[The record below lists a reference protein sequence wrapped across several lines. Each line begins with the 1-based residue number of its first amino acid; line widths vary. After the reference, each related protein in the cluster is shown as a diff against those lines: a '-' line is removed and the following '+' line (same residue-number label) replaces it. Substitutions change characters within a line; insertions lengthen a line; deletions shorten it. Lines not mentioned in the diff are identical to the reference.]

1 MALVSDAQLQVAAQR
16 VIASLAGP
24 GAVVR
29 DDQLAAARALAVE
42 GRRALVV
49 QATGWGKSA
58 VYWIAAS
65 AVRSAGGGPTL
76 VVSPLLALMGDQVA
90 AAQRAGLR
98 AATLN
103 SNNMDDWSSIES
115 RVLADEID
123 VLLVSPERLANPRF
137 ARSVLQ
143 VLLPRLGLFVID
155 EAHCISSWGHDF
167 RPDYQRIA
175 RLLLENPALPVL
187 ATTATANERVTADVA
202 AQLGPDTL
210 VLRGQLARE
219 SLHLGV
225 VDGLSPLGR
234 FAWIDGALR
243 SLPGSGIVYCLT
255 VADAERLASF
265 LRSRGH
271 EVAAY
276 TGSTDA
282 DDRRLI
288 EDALK
293 RNEIKAVVATSALG
307 MGYDKPDLAFCVHVG
322 SPPSP
327 VDYYQQIGRAGRAL
341 DTALVVLLPG
351 DADERLWEWFAT
363 ASVPDPDEASR
374 VLDVLG
380 RASEETADGVMTQP
394 QIETATGIRRGR
406 LELLLKILAVDGAVT
421 RAESGWYAS
430 GRPWSYDSAKYA
442 AIVAARR
449 AEADLMREYARGHDC
464 LEVLLRRALDD
475 PVAVGERCG
484 RCSVCT
490 GSLPGGLSPEVPRES
505 AESARAFVR
514 GLDVELEPRAMFP
527 AGLAAASGRPE
538 WKGKIPATS
547 AGMTGRAL
555 AFADDIGWEEM
566 ASVTGPGALDA
577 PAPSWLLAGIE
588 ELLDRWVPRLPQRP
602 EVVVPIPSSSRP
614 QLVSS
619 LAATCAARLAIPLV
633 ECFEQIGPRPS
644 PSLSP
649 ASRAAALS
657 TRLRLRDGLDVP
669 EATVLLVDDT
679 WRTGWTATL
688 ATVLLRQVGS
698 RTVVPLVAHK
708 LP

>member
-1 MALVSDAQLQVAAQR
+1 MAPVDDAALAAAADR
-16 VIASLAGP
+16 VVTALAGP
-24 GAVVR
+24 QARVR
-29 DDQLAAARALAVE
+29 DDQLAAARALVVE

-90 AAQRAGLR
+90 AAERAGLR

-103 SNNMDDWSSIES
+103 SNNIDDWAEIES
-115 RVLADEID
+115 RVLANEVD

-137 ARSVLQ
+137 SRSVLQ

-175 RLLLENPALPVL
+175 RLLLENPSLPVL

-202 AQLGPDTL
+202 AQLGPETL
-210 VLRGQLARE
+210 VLRGRLARE

-234 FAWIDGALR
+234 FAWIDGVLR

-255 VADAERLASF
+255 VADADRLAAF
-265 LRSRGH
+265 LQSRGH

-276 TGSTDA
+276 TGSTEA
-282 DDRRLI
+282 DDRRRI
-288 EDALK
+288 EEQLK
-293 RNEIKAVVATSALG
+293 HNQLKAVVATSALG

-322 SPPSP
+322 SPSSP

-351 DADERLWEWFAT
+351 DSDENLWEWFAT
-363 ASVPDPDEASR
+363 SSVPDPDEASR
-374 VLDVLG
+374 ALNALH

-394 QIETATGIRRGR
+394 QLETATGIRRGR
-406 LELLLKILAVDGAVT
+406 LEMLLKILAVDGAVT
-421 RAESGWYAS
+421 RETGGWYAT
-430 GRPWSYDSAKYA
+430 GAPWSYDSAKYA
-442 AIVAARR
+442 VVVAARR

-475 PVAVGERCG
+475 PVAPGERCG

-490 GSLPGGLSPEVPRES
+490 QSLPGGLSADVPRES

-527 AGLAAASGRPE
+527 PGLAAASGHAS

-555 AFADDIGWEEM
+555 AFAEDIGWEEM
-566 ASVTGPGALDA
+566 ASVTGPLAPDA
-577 PAPSWLLAGIE
+577 PAPEWLVAGLE
-588 ELLDRWVPRLPQRP
+588 SLLDRWVPRLPQRP
-602 EVVVPIPSSSRP
+602 EVVVPVPSSSKP
-614 QLVSS
+614 LLVAS
-619 LAATCAARLAIPLV
+619 LAEVCARRLSVPVV
-633 ECFEQIGPRPS
+633 ECFEQAGPRPS

-649 ASRAAALS
+649 ASRAAAPS
-657 TRLRLRDGLDVP
+657 QRLRLREGVVVP
-669 EATVLLVDDT
+669 DATVLLVDDT

-688 ATVLLRQVGS
+688 ATVLLRENGS
-698 RTVVPLVAHK
+698 RTVIPLVAHK